1 LSAEKGCNNDEIFT
15 ITISAYLL
23 LIMRRKSEAELLLL
37 LVSLLN
43 VGIFS
48 AEVID
53 SPIFKSSRP
62 CAGRIKTYQVSGPN
76 YGNITITRSRRRL
89 RLRLPKFVTL
99 TAEGNCCWEVFRN
112 PHYKST
118 STILTSSHGDLIMQ
132 HRVRSVKQVPCH
144 QLASVSWITA
154 SAGLFLV
161 FTLMAVSLGYR
172 RMLRARPP
180 GDNNNN
186 NNNNNISNSKKEE
199 GGIRGKDTQISV
211 ISESYA

>member
-1 LSAEKGCNNDEIFT
+1 MM
-15 ITISAYLL
+15 
-23 LIMRRKSEAELLLL
+23 MRMMMMIRTSCH
-37 LVSLLN
+37 
-43 VGIFS
+43 F
-48 AEVID
+48 
-53 SPIFKSSRP
+53 
-62 CAGRIKTYQVSGPN
+62 
-76 YGNITITRSRRRL
+76 
-89 RLRLPKFVTL
+89 LPL
-99 TAEGNCCWEVFRN
+99 
-112 PHYKST
+112 
-118 STILTSSHGDLIMQ
+118 
-132 HRVRSVKQVPCH
+132 QVPCH

-199 GGIRGKDTQISV
+199 GGIRGKVKDTQISV